1 MTTLTTQ
8 PAFADFEDDDD
19 DSAFVRALNSLRR
32 GIIMLFL
39 RAHNS
44 LAAQQAF
51 LLLEVCA
58 AGDVQ
63 PSTIHPEHTTTPASS

>member
-1 MTTLTTQ
+1 MQ
-8 PAFADFEDDDD
+8 PAFADFEDDDED
-19 DSAFVRALNSLRR
+19 TAFVRALNSLRR

-51 LLLEVCA
+51 LVLEVQLTHTATAALLLEC
-58 AGDVQ
+58 
-63 PSTIHPEHTTTPASS
+63 TEE